1 MDVVPSSHPLGQ
13 FERIFQPSVIPS
25 RQDSLTSCYVCF
37 NMKVPYANGP
47 CIIIIML
54 QGGAWSGLLLFG
66 YLILSRK
73 LSSVFPKD
81 PMTIEQLGQV
91 FENLKPKQSTA
102 NVN

>member
-1 MDVVPSSHPLGQ
+1 
-13 FERIFQPSVIPS
+13 
-25 RQDSLTSCYVCF
+25 
-37 NMKVPYANGP
+37 
-47 CIIIIML
+47 ML